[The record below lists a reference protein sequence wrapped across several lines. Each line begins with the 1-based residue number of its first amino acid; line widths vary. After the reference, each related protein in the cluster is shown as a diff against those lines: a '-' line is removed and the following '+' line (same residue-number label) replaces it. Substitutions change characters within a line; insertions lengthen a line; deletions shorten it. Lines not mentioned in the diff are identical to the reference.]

1 MSLLCGFVV
10 VGDRVYLTIYRPSN
24 YIIII
29 IEKEDRADIKGK
41 DVIPAIFKRFRD
53 IVFNSVL
60 RGCVTDISDMG
71 PGNFMTN

>member
-1 MSLLCGFVV
+1 MTV
-10 VGDRVYLTIYRPSN
+10 
-24 YIIII
+24 II

-41 DVIPAIFKRFRD
+41 DVIPALFKRFRD

-71 PGNFMTN
+71 PGIFMTN